1 MMIFTR
7 VLYQVVRFGNRQITQ
22 THRLSQLRRLSGCL
36 PQSYLQNPQF
46 HSLGMS
52 PQTPLDFNSGP
63 MVWID
68 CEMTGLDPRKD
79 KILEIAVLITNGDL
93 ELVDEQGIQ
102 FVIRTDKAVLN
113 SMDEWC
119 ITQHG
124 KARLQCITQRAYLT
138 SGLTQACMTSP
149 HTREYVAKV
158 VLEYIKKW
166 VPQKRT
172 AVLAGN
178 SVHADRSFL
187 VEEMPEVIDLASLPE
202 LCRRWFPDNQVPKD
216 ALAGKHRAL
225 DDIMDSIQ
233 ELSWYRQNIFVQPS
247 RKSC

>member
-1 MMIFTR
+1 
-7 VLYQVVRFGNRQITQ
+7 
-22 THRLSQLRRLSGCL
+22 
-36 PQSYLQNPQF
+36 
-46 HSLGMS
+46 MS

-79 KILEIAVLITNGDL
+79 KILEIAVLITNGNL
-93 ELVDEQGIQ
+93 ELVDERGIR

-119 ITQHG
+119 RNQHG
-124 KARLQCITQRAYLT
+124 K
-138 SGLTQACMTSP
+138 SGLTQACIISP
-149 HTREYVAKV
+149 HTKEYVAKA

-166 VPQKRT
+166 VPQQRT

-187 VEEMPEVIDLASLPE
+187 VQEMPEVIEWLHYRIVDVSSIKE
-202 LCRRWFPDNQVPKD
+202 LCRRWYPDNQAPKD
-216 ALAGKHRAL
+216 PLAGKHRAL
-225 DDIMDSIQ
+225 DDIMDSIE
-233 ELSWYRQNIFVQPS
+233 ELSWYRQNIFVQPVA
-247 RKSC
+247 RKTR

>member
-1 MMIFTR
+1 MLRRTA
-7 VLYQVVRFGNRQITQ
+7 Q
-22 THRLSQLRRLSGCL
+22 THRLRLSLLRPLGSGS
-36 PQSYLQNPQF
+36 QNSFQNPQF
-46 HSLGMS
+46 HSLRML
-52 PQTPLDFNSGP
+52 PQTPLNFNSGP

-68 CEMTGLDPRKD
+68 CEMTGLDPRRD
-79 KILEIAVLITNGDL
+79 RILEIAVLITNGDL
-93 ELVDEQGIQ
+93 ELVDERGIQ

-119 ITQHG
+119 RMQHG
-124 KARLQCITQRAYLT
+124 K

-149 HTREYVAKV
+149 HTREHVAKA

-187 VEEMPEVIDLASLPE
+187 VEEMPEVIDWLHYRIVDVSSVKE
-202 LCRRWFPDNQVPKD
+202 LCRRWYPDNQVPKD
-216 ALAGKHRAL
+216 ALAGKHRAS
-225 DDIMDSIQ
+225 DDIMDSIK
-233 ELSWYRQNIFVQPS
+233 ELSWYRQNIFVQPVS
-247 RKSC
+247 RKTC

>member
-1 MMIFTR
+1 
-7 VLYQVVRFGNRQITQ
+7 
-22 THRLSQLRRLSGCL
+22 
-36 PQSYLQNPQF
+36 
-46 HSLGMS
+46 MS
-52 PQTPLDFNSGP
+52 PKAPLDFSSGP

-79 KILEIAVLITNGDL
+79 KILEIAVLITNGNL

-102 FVIRTDKAVLN
+102 FVIKTDKAVLN

-119 ITQHG
+119 KTQHG
-124 KARLQCITQRAYLT
+124 K

-149 HTREYVAKV
+149 HTREYVSKAI
-158 VLEYIKKW
+158 LEYIKKW
-166 VPQKRT
+166 VPKKRT

-187 VEEMPEVIDLASLPE
+187 VEEMPEVIDWLHYRIVDVSSIKE
-202 LCRRWFPDNQVPKD
+202 LCRRWYPDNQVPKD
-216 ALAGKHRAL
+216 ASAGRHRAY

-233 ELSWYRQNIFVQPS
+233 ELSWYRQNIFVRPVS
-247 RKSC
+247 RTTC